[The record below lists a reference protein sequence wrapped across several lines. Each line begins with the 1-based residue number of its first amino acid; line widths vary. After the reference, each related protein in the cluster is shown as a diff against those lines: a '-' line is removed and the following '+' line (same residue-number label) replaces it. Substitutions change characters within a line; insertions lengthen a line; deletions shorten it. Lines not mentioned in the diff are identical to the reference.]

1 MGSKLVFVY
10 DGQCPF
16 CNQFAELLELKSNL
30 PDIQVKN
37 ARENLSEIPEGY
49 DMDVM
54 GAILLADGKMMT
66 GANAINWICSQ
77 IKDPSDSLLKILS
90 IAFSSNKRT
99 HFLFP
104 ILLISRRV
112 ALFLKGVPRKIIS

>member
-16 CNQFAELLELKSNL
+16 CNQFAELVELKSNL

-37 ARENLSEIPEGY
+37 ARENPSEIPQGY

-66 GANAINWICSQ
+66 GANAINWICTQ
-77 IKDPSDSLLKILS
+77 IKDPSNALLKVLSAVFRSNQRTKWIFPFLLIARRISLLC
-90 IAFSSNKRT
+90 
-99 HFLFP
+99 
-104 ILLISRRV
+104 
-112 ALFLKGVPRKIIS
+112 KGVPRKFGF